1 MEGKGTPNAPMSV
14 RVRPPVPY
22 SKRDWNTHVE
32 ACMFSD
38 SIWFGD
44 ENYTVWPPVWYK
56 QMLQK

>member
-1 MEGKGTPNAPMSV
+1 
-14 RVRPPVPY
+14 VPY